1 MSSDN
6 IEPKAIS
13 IRNEQANAL
22 VEEYD
27 ITFDEASK
35 ISLSALELLMQIL
48 RSISPEDLGRVFS
61 IAFMMS
67 ETMVEMK
74 KEAQNDFIPSKAY
87 IKGNKMLLDSSLFSL
102 LDDIE
107 LERLMKRY
115 DLLFNEVEAAYKKV
129 FKSMFNC
136 FIDYGIYINSP
147 ERLKDMRYIAY
158 NLLDFKFA
166 LHYGKTA
173 LMEVSLRDNIIK
185 GA

>member
-1 MSSDN
+1 MSSNSEESKD
-6 IEPKAIS
+6 IS
-13 IRNEQANAL
+13 IRDQQANDL
-22 VEEYD
+22 VEMYD

-35 ISLSALELLMQIL
+35 ISLSALELLMHIL
-48 RSISPEDLGRVFS
+48 RSILAEDLGRAFR
-61 IAFMMS
+61 IAFMIS

-115 DLLFNEVEAAYKKV
+115 DLPFNEVEAAYKQV

-136 FIDYGIYINSP
+136 FIDCGIYINSP

-166 LHYGKTA
+166 LQYGKTA
-173 LMEVSLRDNIIK
+173 LVEVSLRDNINK
-185 GA
+185 CA